1 MDLPKVSDIDVKDKK
16 VLLRLDLDLTDE
28 EINVGNIR
36 LRSALE
42 TLNYLISEGSKIVI
56 IGHRGRPSHE
66 ASSGETVPS
75 DQEKFSLKPIALV
88 LSELTGKEVLFEEE
102 GDITLKENLRFDPR
116 EESNDPE
123 FAKKLASLGEIYIN
137 EAFGVSHRE
146 HASIVGVP
154 KLLPGAVG
162 LHFAAEIE
170 NLDKVIEHPKRPL
183 VYVISGL
190 KEDKLSYVKAFE
202 PHADKILI
210 GGRLPDFLGDE
221 KLVSVR
227 LRKEDEKLIVG
238 NLIMDNEDITLNT
251 IERFEKEIEKAGTV
265 VLAGPL
271 GRYEDEGHRQG
282 TERVF
287 KAIVASSAIKIAG
300 GGDTEAA
307 ISLLGME
314 NKFDWISVGG
324 GAMLDFLA
332 KHTLPGIESLR
343 PHSN

>member
-1 MDLPKVSDIDVKDKK
+1 MDLPKVTDLDVKGKR
-16 VLLRLDLDLTDE
+16 VLLRLDLDLSDE
-28 EINVGNIR
+28 EISVGNIR
-36 LRSALE
+36 LRSSLE
-42 TLNYLISEGSKIVI
+42 TLNYLISEGAKMVI
-56 IGHRGRPSHE
+56 IGHRGRPADAKALAGMPEESAKE
-66 ASSGETVPS
+66 SL
-75 DQEKFSLKPIALV
+75 SLKPIALV

-102 GDITLKENLRFDPR
+102 GGIVLKENLRFDPG
-116 EESNDPE
+116 EESNDAE
-123 FAKKLASLGEIYIN
+123 YAKKLALLGEIFIN

-146 HASIVGVP
+146 HASIVGIP
-154 KLLPGAVG
+154 KFLPSAVG

-170 NLDKVIEHPKRPL
+170 NLNKVTEQPKRPL
-183 VYVISGL
+183 VYLISGL
-190 KEDKLSYVKAFE
+190 KEDKLEYVKAFE

-210 GGRLPDFLGDE
+210 GGRLPDYMGDE

-227 LRKEDEKLIVG
+227 MRKDDEKIIVG

-251 IERFEKEIEKAGTV
+251 IERFEKEVEKAGTI
-265 VLAGPL
+265 VLSGPL

-332 KHTLPGIESLR
+332 KHTLPGIEAVT
-343 PHSN
+343 